1 MNKLSLTPGK
11 PVSAA
16 AIVMFI
22 FLLLFGIGFTVLVG
36 NVLSDNDAPPIMSL
50 VFYLFMTMWI
60 GTALFM
66 LIYHL
71 KNLKSI
77 KGVSLFDIN
86 SETGLNDKNI
96 SGSPLQRLRD
106 LESLKKEGL
115 INDEEYVQKRAQ
127 ILEDKW

>member
-1 MNKLSLTPGK
+1 M
-11 PVSAA
+11 
-16 AIVMFI
+16 II